1 MKPAP
6 FEYFSPDN
14 VEEITALLAQYG
26 FDCRIIAG
34 GQSLVPLLN
43 MRMMSPAVLISIN
56 HCPVLAGIEE
66 GDGTVVIG
74 AAARQIA
81 VWRSEIVKRRCGLL
95 THTIPHLGTR
105 SNQNRGTVCGSL
117 AHNDPLAELP
127 AAALALEA
135 QFVLTST
142 AGSRTVDAEDF
153 FVSELATSCEPE
165 ELLEKIIVPADPVGA
180 GAAFAEIGVRAHGF
194 AVAGMAARVTLD
206 EQGRFASVRLAGMGF
221 AGCAIRF
228 ASVEDAL
235 IGEYP
240 GDAAYAA
247 AASAAEE
254 MADPVADIHATAEYR
269 TKAAGF
275 LTKRVLRHAAED
287 CGRAREYAHG

>member
-6 FEYFSPDN
+6 FEYHSPDN

-56 HCPVLAGIEE
+56 HCPALAGIEDDE
-66 GDGTVVIG
+66 SSVTIG
-74 AAARQIA
+74 AGARQIA
-81 VWRSEIVKRRCGLL
+81 VWRSGIVKRKCGLF
-95 THTIPHLGTR
+95 THTIPHVGTR

-127 AAALALEA
+127 AAALAIEA
-135 QFVLTST
+135 QFVLRS
-142 AGSRTVDAEDF
+142 ASGSRVVDAVDF
-153 FVSELATSCEPE
+153 FVSELATACEPE
-165 ELLEKIIVPADPVGA
+165 EFLEKIVVPADPHGA

-206 EQGRFASVRLAGMGF
+206 EDGRFASVRLAGMGF
-221 AGCAIRF
+221 AGCSMRF
-228 ASVEDAL
+228 NSVEGAL

-240 GDAAYAA
+240 GEAAYAA
-247 AASAAEE
+247 AARAAEI

-269 TKAAGF
+269 TQAAGF
-275 LTKRVLRHAAED
+275 LTKRVLREAVEGC
-287 CGRAREYAHG
+287 CGTKEIAHG